1 MIKVAGQSNMQPL
14 IPVLIGFAVFN
25 AVLPPALLA
34 IEQAGPVPAL
44 LSGFNQSGVV
54 WLSLAVAVH
63 LLLKR
68 PSATNTP
75 HQAQTSAAVSAALP
89 VWLICF
95 SFLLIIPLAS
105 LAWIVAAALTIV
117 WQRAFDLSVHQKA
130 ACILICAIAL
140 RGPVTLVC
148 LTLFSS
154 EILNFDTQ
162 AAALLLQLQGTTFSV
177 TENVITNANGHSL
190 LILTGCSVF
199 TNLSLAMLLW
209 LSLTL
214 LYQNQI
220 QRADIWRLAAVIVVQ
235 LSLNA
240 ARLSVMATDIS
251 WYRFLHDGFGET
263 LFEWSTLLTA
273 LLFVKW
279 RTSDESLPDR
289 TVHPAARNDYCAS
302 HPPG

>member
-14 IPVLIGFAVFN
+14 IPVLIGVAVFN

-34 IEQAGPVPAL
+34 IEQAGPVSAL

-63 LLLKR
+63 LLLQK
-68 PSATNTP
+68 PSATDTP
-75 HQAQTSAAVSAALP
+75 HQAQTSAVRSALP

-220 QRADIWRLAAVIVVQ
+220 QRADTWRLAAVILVQ
-235 LSLNA
+235 LSLNT
-240 ARLSVMATDIS
+240 ARLSMMATDIS
-251 WYRFLHDGFGET
+251 WYRLLHDGFGGT

-289 TVHPAARNDYCAS
+289 TVHPAARNGHCAS